1 MQIPN
6 IKFGTDGWRGIIA
19 DDYTYDNV
27 ALVGKALQAYLAES
41 GHAQQPLLIG
51 YDRRFGAEY
60 YAAHLASYLESLG
73 QPVVMLDDA
82 CPTPVIAF
90 GVLNQH
96 AAGAV
101 VLTASHNPYYYQGF
115 KFIPYFAG
123 PALPAA
129 TNRITDLIQEF
140 APEFTAP
147 PLRLQW
153 QGERINLKEAYFAHI
168 DKLVNSNSLTSGGWT
183 VLYNPMHGVGAGYL
197 DAYLSRA
204 GVPCKTINSARDV
217 YFGTC
222 LPDPSPKNLQRLAPL
237 LEEHNCKLL
246 IASDG
251 DADRFGLLDVEGH
264 YFGANQA
271 LPLLAD
277 YLVRYKHMT
286 GDLVRTVSTSHML
299 DDVAREHGLKLIE
312 TAVGFKYVGE
322 YMRQGALIGG
332 EESGGL
338 SIQGHVP
345 EKDGILASLLML
357 ELVATSGDDWHT
369 LLREMQKRL
378 GARAYIRIDEELS
391 EERKQRLLTA
401 MKGWSDAKFAGKRIA
416 SRNDIDGVKLLFD
429 DGSWVLMRP
438 SGTEPLVRIYIETTA
453 PETLPKLK
461 AAVLEAVKDL
471 AG

>member
-1 MQIPN
+1 MQTPN

-19 DDYTYDNV
+19 DDFTYDNV
-27 ALVGKALQAYLAES
+27 ALVAKALHAYLAES
-41 GHAQQPLLIG
+41 GQGQKPLIIG
-51 YDRRFGAEY
+51 YDRRFGAEN
-60 YAAHLASYLESLG
+60 YAAHLGNYIASLG
-73 QPVVMLDDA
+73 QSVLMLDSA

-90 GVLNQH
+90 GVLHHQ

-101 VLTASHNPYYYQGF
+101 VLTASHNPYYYQGL

-123 PALPAA
+123 PAMPAV
-129 TNRITDLIQEF
+129 TDRITELIQEL
-140 APEFTAP
+140 APGFTP
-147 PLRLQW
+147 PFLRLEW
-153 QGERINLKEAYFAHI
+153 AGERINLKEPYFTHI
-168 DKLVNSNSLTSGGWT
+168 DSLVNVNSLTSGGWT

-197 DAYLSRA
+197 DAFLERA
-204 GVPCKTINSARDV
+204 GVPCKTINAERDV
-217 YFGTC
+217 YFGSC
-222 LPDPSPKNLQRLAPL
+222 LPDPSPKNLQPLAPL
-237 LEEHNCKLL
+237 LAEMDCRLL
-246 IASDG
+246 LASDG
-251 DADRFGLLDVEGH
+251 DADRFGLVDAEGR

-271 LPLLAD
+271 LPMLAD

-357 ELVATSGDDWHT
+357 ELVATSGDDWYT
-369 LLREMQKRL
+369 LLRDMQKRL
-378 GARAYIRIDEELS
+378 GARAYIRIDEELA
-391 EERKQRLLTA
+391 EERKKRLFTA
-401 MKGWSDAKFAGKRIA
+401 MKGWGEAKFAGKRIE
-416 SRNDIDGVKLLFD
+416 SRNDVDGVKLLFD